1 MKWSLFMIASI
12 NKRISHVD
20 KNVLK
25 PTDYNP
31 GFQESQ
37 GERRGAFKKYI
48 YIKWN
53 KWEYNTL
60 YIAIDSY
67 LQTLHNLF

>member
-1 MKWSLFMIASI
+1 MIASI

-25 PTDYNP
+25 PTDYNT

-48 YIKWN
+48 YIK
-53 KWEYNTL
+53 
-60 YIAIDSY
+60 
-67 LQTLHNLF
+67 

>member
-1 MKWSLFMIASI
+1 MIASI

-25 PTDYNP
+25 LTDYNP

-48 YIKWN
+48 YIK
-53 KWEYNTL
+53 
-60 YIAIDSY
+60 
-67 LQTLHNLF
+67 